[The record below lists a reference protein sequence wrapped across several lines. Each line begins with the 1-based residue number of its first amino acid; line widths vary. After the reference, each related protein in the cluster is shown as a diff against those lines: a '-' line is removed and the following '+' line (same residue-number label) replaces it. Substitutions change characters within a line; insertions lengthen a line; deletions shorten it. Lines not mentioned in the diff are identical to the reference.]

1 MKKFTALHIS
11 DVRLRRADEQEQAVM
26 LHALYQDVAAILAT
40 GRQIDAIFFTGQLVA
55 PDACADTTP
64 VYVYE
69 YFLRPLLQAASLP
82 GARYYLVPGSRVQ
95 GVAGAT
101 LGNAGFS
108 FFAADEHASAEQRAR
123 YKNIHAVF
131 HGHQHTGDASSL
143 MKSLGILFK
152 SNPGSLY
159 GAHGQM
165 AAFAVLEFGAD
176 AAANGSAPAM
186 QWTVALREF
195 DEVSKNFAL
204 SVLYTPNGQETGQMD
219 AEYVFATLLPQ
230 LAHER
235 GYFDGLLGRTGMP
248 LSGPAD
254 AALAAREFLIELA
267 FVMFEAKSLFLGQAE
282 LERFASDYCGV
293 KGWDMAAGQ
302 WLAPLYA
309 HGLLLQA
316 DGQVAFAFDYFRTYF
331 LAQRFETS
339 FDLMR
344 YGPERYD
351 GSESS
356 LGVDGPSAA
365 QPFLR
370 ALGLG
375 GERIEAAPAPASLP
389 ADCSR
394 PG

>member
-1 MKKFTALHIS
+1 MKKFTALHIA

-26 LHALYQDVAAILAT
+26 LHALYQDVAAILAA
-40 GRQIDAIFFTGQLVA
+40 GKRIDAIFFTGQLVA
-55 PDACADTTP
+55 PDACAGTTP

-82 GARYYLVPGSRVQ
+82 GARYYLVPGSRAQ
-95 GVAGAT
+95 GVAAAA

-108 FFAADEHASAEQRAR
+108 FFSADEHASAEQRAH

-165 AAFAVLEFGAD
+165 AAFSVLEFGTGE
-176 AAANGSAPAM
+176 AAADGGAPGTR
-186 QWTVALREF
+186 WTVSLREF
-195 DEVSKNFAL
+195 DDVSKNFAL
-204 SVLYTPNGQETGQMD
+204 SVLYTPNGQETGQVD

-230 LAHER
+230 LAGER
-235 GYFDGLLGRTGMP
+235 DYLDGLLGKAGAQQRVDAGAA
-248 LSGPAD
+248 AD
-254 AALAAREFLIELA
+254 AREFLIELA
-267 FVMFEAKSLFLGQAE
+267 FVMFEAKSVFLNEAE

-293 KGWDMAAGQ
+293 KGWSMAAVD

-309 HGLLLQA
+309 HGLLLRE
-316 DGQVAFAFDYFRTYF
+316 DGQVAFSFDYFRTYF

-344 YGPERYD
+344 YGPDRYD
-351 GSESS
+351 ESESS
-356 LGVDGPSAA
+356 LTVDGALAA

-370 ALGLG
+370 ALGLND
-375 GERIEAAPAPASLP
+375 EHAEAAQPE
-389 ADCSR
+389 DCSR

>member
-1 MKKFTALHIS
+1 
-11 DVRLRRADEQEQAVM
+11 M
-26 LHALYQDVAAILAT
+26 LHALCQDVAAILAA
-40 GRQIDAIFFTGQLVA
+40 GKQIDAIFFTGQLVA
-55 PDACADTTP
+55 PDACAGTTP

-69 YFLRPLLQAASLP
+69 NFLRPLLQAASLP
-82 GARYYLVPGSRVQ
+82 GARYYLVPGSRAQ
-95 GVAGAT
+95 GVAAAA

-108 FFAADEHASAEQRAR
+108 FFSADEHASAEQRAH

-165 AAFAVLEFGAD
+165 AAFSVLEFGTGGAD
-176 AAANGSAPAM
+176 GDAPGT
-186 QWTVALREF
+186 QWTVSLREF
-195 DEVSKNFAL
+195 DDVSKNFAL

-219 AEYVFATLLPQ
+219 AEHVFATLLPQ
-230 LAHER
+230 LAGER
-235 GYFDGLLGRTGMP
+235 AYLDGLLGHAGGQQRVGA
-248 LSGPAD
+248 GVAAD
-254 AALAAREFLIELA
+254 AREFLIELA
-267 FVMFEAKSLFLGQAE
+267 FVMFEAQTEFLGEAE
-282 LERFASDYCGV
+282 LQRFASDYCGV
-293 KGWDMAAGQ
+293 KGWSMAAGE

-309 HGLLLQA
+309 QGLLLRS
-316 DGQVAFAFDYFRTYF
+316 DGQVAFSFDYFRTYF

-344 YGPERYD
+344 YGPERHD

-356 LGVDGPSAA
+356 LGLHAASAG

-370 ALGLG
+370 ALGLNEEHAAAAMQEEG
-375 GERIEAAPAPASLP
+375 G
-389 ADCSR
+389 R

>member
-11 DVRLRRADEQEQAVM
+11 DVRLRRADEQAQAVV

-82 GARYYLVPGSRVQ
+82 GARFYLVPGNRVQ
-95 GVAGAT
+95 TVAGAA
-101 LGNAGFS
+101 LGSAGFS
-108 FFAADEHASAEQRAR
+108 FFAADEHAGAEQRAR

-159 GAHGQM
+159 GAQGQM
-165 AAFAVLEFGAD
+165 AAYAVLEFGAG
-176 AAANGSAPAM
+176 AADDDAPAR

-219 AEYVFATLLPQ
+219 AEHVFATLLPQ
-230 LAHER
+230 LAGER
-235 GYFDGLLGRTGMP
+235 AYLDGLLGQAGGRQREGA
-248 LSGPAD
+248 GVAAD
-254 AALAAREFLIELA
+254 AREFLIELA
-267 FVMFEAKSLFLGQAE
+267 FVMFEAKSVFLGEAE
-282 LERFASDYCGV
+282 LQRFASDYCAV
-293 KGWDMAAGQ
+293 KGWNMAAGD

-309 HGLLLQA
+309 QGLLLRT
-316 DGQVAFAFDYFRTYF
+316 DGQVAFSFDYFRTYF

-344 YGPERYD
+344 YGPERHD

-356 LGVDGPSAA
+356 LGLHAASAA

-370 ALGLG
+370 ALGLNEEHAAAAMQEEG
-375 GERIEAAPAPASLP
+375 G
-389 ADCSR
+389 R

>member
-1 MKKFTALHIS
+1 MKKFTALHIA

-26 LHALYQDVAAILAT
+26 LHALYQDVAAILT
-40 GRQIDAIFFTGQLVA
+40 VGKQIDAIFFTGQLVA
-55 PDACADTTP
+55 LDACASTTP
-64 VYVYE
+64 LYVYE

-95 GVAGAT
+95 GVAAAAQ
-101 LGNAGFS
+101 GNAGFS
-108 FFAADEHASAEQRAR
+108 FFSADEHASAEQRAY

-131 HGHQHTGDASSL
+131 HGQQHTGDASSL

-165 AAFAVLEFGAD
+165 AAFSVLEFGTNGAD
-176 AAANGSAPAM
+176 GDASGTPWKVS
-186 QWTVALREF
+186 LREF

-230 LAHER
+230 LAGER
-235 GYFDGLLGRTGMP
+235 AYFDGLLGRAGAQQREDA
-248 LSGPAD
+248 GVAAD
-254 AALAAREFLIELA
+254 AREFLIELA
-267 FVMFEAKSLFLGQAE
+267 FVMFEAKTLFLGEAE
-282 LERFASDYCGV
+282 LQRFVSDYCGV
-293 KGWDMAAGQ
+293 KGWNMPARD

-309 HGLLLQA
+309 HGLLLLA
-316 DGQVAFAFDYFRTYF
+316 DGQAAFSFDYFRTYF

-344 YGPERYD
+344 YGPERHD
-351 GSESS
+351 GSDSS
-356 LGVDGPSAA
+356 LSPDGQSAA

-370 ALGLG
+370 ALGLSDERAAAAMQEEG
-375 GERIEAAPAPASLP
+375 G
-389 ADCSR
+389 C

>member
-1 MKKFTALHIS
+1 M
-11 DVRLRRADEQEQAVM
+11 RRADEQEQAVM
-26 LHALYQDVAAILAT
+26 LHALYQDVAAILAA
-40 GRQIDAIFFTGQLVA
+40 GKQIDAIFFTGQLVA
-55 PDACADTTP
+55 LDACAGTTP
-64 VYVYE
+64 LYVYE

-82 GARYYLVPGSRVQ
+82 GARFYLVPGSRVQ
-95 GVAGAT
+95 GVAAAA

-108 FFAADEHASAEQRAR
+108 FFSADEHASAEQRAH

-165 AAFAVLEFGAD
+165 AAFSVLEFGMGVAD
-176 AAANGSAPAM
+176 GDAPGA
-186 QWTVALREF
+186 QWKVSLREF
-195 DEVSKNFAL
+195 DQVSKNFAL

-230 LAHER
+230 LAGER
-235 GYFDGLLGRTGMP
+235 AYFDGLLGKVGAQQREDAGVA
-248 LSGPAD
+248 AD
-254 AALAAREFLIELA
+254 TREFLIELA
-267 FVMFEAKSLFLGQAE
+267 FVMFEAKTLFLGEGE
-282 LERFASDYCGV
+282 LQRFASDYCGV
-293 KGWDMAAGQ
+293 KGRNMPASD

-309 HGLLLQA
+309 HGLLLLA

-344 YGPERYD
+344 YGPERHD

-356 LGVDGPSAA
+356 LSLDDPSAA

-370 ALGLG
+370 ALGLNDERAAATMQEEG
-375 GERIEAAPAPASLP
+375 G
-389 ADCSR
+389 CQ
-394 PG
+394 G

>member
-26 LHALYQDVAAILAT
+26 LHALYQDVAAILAA
-40 GRQIDAIFFTGQLVA
+40 GKRIDAIFFTGQLVA
-55 PDACADTTP
+55 LDACAGTTP

-82 GARYYLVPGSRVQ
+82 GARFYLVPGSRAQ
-95 GVAGAT
+95 GVAAAA

-108 FFAADEHASAEQRAR
+108 FFSADEHASAEQRAH

-165 AAFAVLEFGAD
+165 AAFAVLEFSAADGD
-176 AAANGSAPAM
+176 AAGA
-186 QWTVALREF
+186 QWKVSLREF
-195 DEVSKNFAL
+195 DDVSKNFAL

-230 LAHER
+230 LADER
-235 GYFDGLLGRTGMP
+235 SYLDGLLGKAGGQRHAVAGAA
-248 LSGPAD
+248 AD
-254 AALAAREFLIELA
+254 ARDFLIELA
-267 FVMFEAKSLFLGQAE
+267 FVMFEAKTVFLNEAE

-293 KGWDMAAGQ
+293 KGWSMAAGD

-309 HGLLLQA
+309 HGLLLRD
-316 DGQVAFAFDYFRTYF
+316 DGQVAFSFDYFRTYF

-344 YGPERYD
+344 YGPQRHD

-356 LGVDGPSAA
+356 LSVDGASAA
-365 QPFLR
+365 QPFLH
-370 ALGLG
+370 ALGLSDAG
-375 GERIEAAPAPASLP
+375 AETTVPE
-389 ADCSR
+389 DCSR

>member
-1 MKKFTALHIS
+1 MKKFTALHIA
-11 DVRLRRADEQEQAVM
+11 DVRLCRADEQEQAVI
-26 LHALYQDVAAILAT
+26 LHALYQDVAAILAA
-40 GRQIDAIFFTGQLVA
+40 GKQIDAIFFTGQLVA
-55 PDACADTTP
+55 PDACAGTTP

-82 GARYYLVPGSRVQ
+82 GARFYLVPGSRVQ
-95 GVAGAT
+95 GVAAAA

-108 FFAADEHASAEQRAR
+108 FFSADEHASAEQRAH

-165 AAFAVLEFGAD
+165 AAFSVLEFGTGAAD
-176 AAANGSAPAM
+176 GDAPGT
-186 QWTVALREF
+186 QWTVSLREF
-195 DEVSKNFAL
+195 DDVSKNFAL

-219 AEYVFATLLPQ
+219 AEHVFATLLPQ
-230 LAHER
+230 LAGER
-235 GYFDGLLGRTGMP
+235 AYLDGLLGQAGGQQREGA
-248 LSGPAD
+248 GVAAD
-254 AALAAREFLIELA
+254 AREFLIELA
-267 FVMFEAKSLFLGQAE
+267 FVMFEAKSVFLGEAE
-282 LERFASDYCGV
+282 LQRFASDYCGV
-293 KGWDMAAGQ
+293 KGWSMAAGD

-309 HGLLLQA
+309 QGLLLRT
-316 DGQVAFAFDYFRTYF
+316 DGQVAFSFDYFRTYF

-344 YGPERYD
+344 YGPERHD

-356 LGVDGPSAA
+356 LSLDGTSTA

-370 ALGLG
+370 ALGLND
-375 GERIEAAPAPASLP
+375 ERAAAEMQE
-389 ADCSR
+389 DCSR

>member
-1 MKKFTALHIS
+1 MKKFTALHIA

-26 LHALYQDVAAILAT
+26 LHALYQDVAAILAA
-40 GRQIDAIFFTGQLVA
+40 GKRIDAIFFTGQLVA
-55 PDACADTTP
+55 PDACAGTTP

-82 GARYYLVPGSRVQ
+82 GARFYLVPGSRAQ
-95 GVAGAT
+95 GVAAAA

-108 FFAADEHASAEQRAR
+108 FFSADEHASAEQRAH

-176 AAANGSAPAM
+176 AAAADDGKAGT
-186 QWTVALREF
+186 QWTVSLREF
-195 DEVSKNFAL
+195 DDVSKNFAL
-204 SVLYTPNGQETGQMD
+204 SVLYTPNGQETGQVD
-219 AEYVFATLLPQ
+219 AEYVFSTLLPQ
-230 LAHER
+230 LAGER
-235 GYFDGLLGRTGMP
+235 AYLDGLLGMAGAPQRVDAGVA
-248 LSGPAD
+248 AD
-254 AALAAREFLIELA
+254 AREFLMELA
-267 FVMFEAKSLFLGQAE
+267 FVMFEAKTVFLSAAE
-282 LERFASDYCGV
+282 LERFAGDYCGV
-293 KGWDMAAGQ
+293 KGWSMAAGD

-309 HGLLLQA
+309 HGLLLRA
-316 DGQVAFAFDYFRTYF
+316 DGQVAFSFDYFRTYF

-356 LGVDGPSAA
+356 LSLDGASAA

-370 ALGLG
+370 ALGLND
-375 GERIEAAPAPASLP
+375 EHADAAVTE
-389 ADCSR
+389 DCSR
-394 PG
+394 SG

>member
-1 MKKFTALHIS
+1 MKKFIALHIA

-26 LHALYQDVAAILAT
+26 LHALYQDVAAILAA
-40 GRQIDAIFFTGQLVA
+40 GKRIDAIFFTGQLVA
-55 PDACADTTP
+55 LDACAGTTP

-82 GARYYLVPGSRVQ
+82 GARFYLVPGSRAQ
-95 GVAGAT
+95 GVAAAA

-108 FFAADEHASAEQRAR
+108 FFSADEHASAEQRAH

-165 AAFAVLEFGAD
+165 AAFAVLEFGAAGGD
-176 AAANGSAPAM
+176 AAGA
-186 QWTVALREF
+186 QWKVSLREF
-195 DEVSKNFAL
+195 DDVSKNFAL

-230 LAHER
+230 LAGER
-235 GYFDGLLGRTGMP
+235 SYLDGLLGKAAGQRHAVAGAA
-248 LSGPAD
+248 AD
-254 AALAAREFLIELA
+254 ARDFLIELA
-267 FVMFEAKSLFLGQAE
+267 FVMFEAKTVFLKEAE

-293 KGWDMAAGQ
+293 KGWSMAAGD

-309 HGLLLQA
+309 HGLLLRD
-316 DGQVAFAFDYFRTYF
+316 DGQVAFSFDYFRTYF

-344 YGPERYD
+344 YGPQRHD

-356 LGVDGPSAA
+356 LSVDGASAA
-365 QPFLR
+365 QPFLH
-370 ALGLG
+370 ALGLSDAG
-375 GERIEAAPAPASLP
+375 AEAAVPE
-389 ADCSR
+389 DCRR

>member
-1 MKKFTALHIS
+1 MKKFTALHIA

-26 LHALYQDVAAILAT
+26 LHALYQDVADILAA
-40 GRQIDAIFFTGQLVA
+40 GNQIDAIFFTGQLVA
-55 PDACADTTP
+55 LDACAGTTP
-64 VYVYE
+64 LYVYE

-82 GARYYLVPGSRVQ
+82 GARFYLVPGSRVQ
-95 GVAGAT
+95 GVAAAA

-108 FFAADEHASAEQRAR
+108 FFSADEHASAEQRAH

-159 GAHGQM
+159 GAPGQM
-165 AAFAVLEFGAD
+165 AAFSVLEFGAGGADGD
-176 AAANGSAPAM
+176 APGT
-186 QWTVALREF
+186 QWKVSLHEF

-230 LAHER
+230 LAGER
-235 GYFDGLLGRTGMP
+235 AYFDGLLGKAGAQQCEDA
-248 LSGPAD
+248 GVAAD
-254 AALAAREFLIELA
+254 VREFLIELA
-267 FVMFEAKSLFLGQAE
+267 FVMFEGKTLFLGEAE
-282 LERFASDYCGV
+282 LQRFASDYCGV
-293 KGWDMAAGQ
+293 KGWNMAARD
-302 WLAPLYA
+302 WLTPLYA
-309 HGLLLQA
+309 HGLLLLA
-316 DGQVAFAFDYFRTYF
+316 DGQVAFSFDYFRTYF

-344 YGPERYD
+344 YGPQRHD

-356 LGVDGPSAA
+356 LGLGDASAA

-370 ALGLG
+370 ALGLN
-375 GERIEAAPAPASLP
+375 EEHAAAAVPE
-389 ADCSR
+389 DCSR

>member
-1 MKKFTALHIS
+1 MKKFTALHIA

-26 LHALYQDVAAILAT
+26 LHALYQDVAAILAA
-40 GRQIDAIFFTGQLVA
+40 GKRIDAIFFTGQLVA
-55 PDACADTTP
+55 PDACAGTTP

-82 GARYYLVPGSRVQ
+82 GARFYLVPGSRAQ
-95 GVAGAT
+95 GVAAAA

-108 FFAADEHASAEQRAR
+108 FFSADEHASAEQRAH

-176 AAANGSAPAM
+176 AAAADDGKAGT
-186 QWTVALREF
+186 QWTVSLREF
-195 DEVSKNFAL
+195 DDVSKNFAL
-204 SVLYTPNGQETGQMD
+204 SVLYTPNGQETGQVD
-219 AEYVFATLLPQ
+219 AEYVFSTLLPQ
-230 LAHER
+230 LAGER
-235 GYFDGLLGRTGMP
+235 AYLDGLLGMAGAPQRVDAGVA
-248 LSGPAD
+248 AD
-254 AALAAREFLIELA
+254 AREFLMELA
-267 FVMFEAKSLFLGQAE
+267 FVMFEAKTVFLSAAE
-282 LERFASDYCGV
+282 LERFAGDYCGV
-293 KGWDMAAGQ
+293 KGWSMAAGD

-309 HGLLLQA
+309 HGLLLRA
-316 DGQVAFAFDYFRTYF
+316 DGQVAFSFDYFRTYF

-356 LGVDGPSAA
+356 LSLDGASAA

-370 ALGLG
+370 ALGLND
-375 GERIEAAPAPASLP
+375 EHADAAVME
-389 ADCSR
+389 DCSR

>member
-1 MKKFTALHIS
+1 MKKFTALHIA

-26 LHALYQDVAAILAT
+26 LHALYQDVAAILAA
-40 GRQIDAIFFTGQLVA
+40 GKRIDAIFFTGQLVA
-55 PDACADTTP
+55 PDACAGTTP

-82 GARYYLVPGSRVQ
+82 GARFYLVPGSRAQ
-95 GVAGAT
+95 GVAAAA

-108 FFAADEHASAEQRAR
+108 FFSADEHASAEQRAH

-159 GAHGQM
+159 DTSGQM
-165 AAFAVLEFGAD
+165 AAFAVLEFGTGE
-176 AAANGSAPAM
+176 AAADGGAPGTR
-186 QWTVALREF
+186 WTVSLREF
-195 DEVSKNFAL
+195 DDVSKNFAL
-204 SVLYTPNGQETGQMD
+204 SVLYTPNGQETGQVD

-230 LAHER
+230 LAGER
-235 GYFDGLLGRTGMP
+235 DYLDGLLGKAGAQQRVDAGAA
-248 LSGPAD
+248 AD
-254 AALAAREFLIELA
+254 AREFLIELA
-267 FVMFEAKSLFLGQAE
+267 FVMFEAKSVFLNEAE

-293 KGWDMAAGQ
+293 KGWSMAAGD

-309 HGLLLQA
+309 YGLLLRE
-316 DGQVAFAFDYFRTYF
+316 DGQVAFSFDYFRTYF

-344 YGPERYD
+344 YGPDRYD
-351 GSESS
+351 ESESS
-356 LGVDGPSAA
+356 LTVDGASAA

-370 ALGLG
+370 ALGLND
-375 GERIEAAPAPASLP
+375 EHAEAAQPE
-389 ADCSR
+389 DCGR

>member
-26 LHALYQDVAAILAT
+26 LHALYQDVAAILAA
-40 GRQIDAIFFTGQLVA
+40 GKRIDAIFFTGQLVA
-55 PDACADTTP
+55 LDACAGTTP

-82 GARYYLVPGSRVQ
+82 GARFYLVPGSRAQ
-95 GVAGAT
+95 GVAAAA

-108 FFAADEHASAEQRAR
+108 FFSADEHASAEQRAH

-165 AAFAVLEFGAD
+165 AAFAVLEFSAADGD
-176 AAANGSAPAM
+176 AAGA
-186 QWTVALREF
+186 QWKVSLREF
-195 DEVSKNFAL
+195 DDVSKNFAL

-230 LAHER
+230 LAGER
-235 GYFDGLLGRTGMP
+235 SYLDGLLGKAGGQGHA
-248 LSGPAD
+248 LAGAAAD
-254 AALAAREFLIELA
+254 ARDFLIELA
-267 FVMFEAKSLFLGQAE
+267 FVMFEAKTVFLNEVE

-293 KGWDMAAGQ
+293 KGWSMAAGD

-309 HGLLLQA
+309 HGLLLRD
-316 DGQVAFAFDYFRTYF
+316 DGQVAFSFDYFRTYF

-344 YGPERYD
+344 YGPQRHD

-356 LGVDGPSAA
+356 LSVDGASAA
-365 QPFLR
+365 QPFLH
-370 ALGLG
+370 ALGLSDAG
-375 GERIEAAPAPASLP
+375 AEAAVPE
-389 ADCSR
+389 DCSR

>member
-11 DVRLRRADEQEQAVM
+11 DVHLRRADEQEQAVM
-26 LHALYQDVAAILAT
+26 LHALYQDVAAILAA
-40 GRQIDAIFFTGQLVA
+40 GKQIDAIFFTGQLVA
-55 PDACADTTP
+55 PDASADTTP

-95 GVAGAT
+95 GVAAAA

-131 HGHQHTGDASSL
+131 HGHQHMGDASSL
-143 MKSLGILFK
+143 MKSLEILFK

-165 AAFAVLEFGAD
+165 AAFAVLEFGGGTA
-176 AAANGSAPAM
+176 GSGVAPAS

-195 DEVSKNFAL
+195 DEVSKRFAL

-230 LAHER
+230 LADER
-235 GYFDGLLGRTGMP
+235 SYVDGLLGRAGMP
-248 LSGPAD
+248 QRVLSD
-254 AALAAREFLIELA
+254 DALAAREFLIELA

-293 KGWDMAAGQ
+293 KGWSMAAGD

-309 HGLLLQA
+309 HGLLLRA

-356 LGVDGPSAA
+356 LSVDGASAA
-365 QPFLR
+365 QPFLH

-375 GERIEAAPAPASLP
+375 GERIEAAPAQACMQE
-389 ADCSR
+389 DCSR

>member
-1 MKKFTALHIS
+1 MKKFTALHIA

-26 LHALYQDVAAILAT
+26 LHALCQDVAAILAA
-40 GRQIDAIFFTGQLVA
+40 GKQIDAIFFTGQLVA
-55 PDACADTTP
+55 PDACAGTTP

-82 GARYYLVPGSRVQ
+82 GARYYLVPGSRQQ
-95 GVAGAT
+95 GVAAAA

-108 FFAADEHASAEQRAR
+108 FFSADEHASAEQRAH

-165 AAFAVLEFGAD
+165 AAFSVLEFGTSE
-176 AAANGSAPAM
+176 AAADGGAAGT
-186 QWTVALREF
+186 QWTVSLREF
-195 DEVSKNFAL
+195 DDVSKNFAL

-219 AEYVFATLLPQ
+219 AEHVFATLLPQ
-230 LAHER
+230 LAGER
-235 GYFDGLLGRTGMP
+235 AYLDGLLGQAGVQQRAAAGAA
-248 LSGPAD
+248 AD
-254 AALAAREFLIELA
+254 AREFLIELA
-267 FVMFEAKSLFLGQAE
+267 FVMFEAKSVFLGEAE
-282 LERFASDYCGV
+282 LQRFASDYCAV
-293 KGWDMAAGQ
+293 KGWNIAAGD

-309 HGLLLQA
+309 QGLLLRT
-316 DGQVAFAFDYFRTYF
+316 DGQVAFSFDYFRTYF

-344 YGPERYD
+344 YGPERHD

-356 LGVDGPSAA
+356 LGLDAASAA

-370 ALGLG
+370 ALGLNEEHAAAAMQEEG
-375 GERIEAAPAPASLP
+375 G
-389 ADCSR
+389 R

>member
-1 MKKFTALHIS
+1 MKKFTALHIA

-26 LHALYQDVAAILAT
+26 LHALYQDVAAILAA
-40 GRQIDAIFFTGQLVA
+40 GKRIDAIFFTGQLVA
-55 PDACADTTP
+55 PDACAGTTP
-64 VYVYE
+64 MYVYE

-82 GARYYLVPGSRVQ
+82 GARFYLVPGSRAQ
-95 GVAGAT
+95 GVAAAA

-108 FFAADEHASAEQRAR
+108 FFSADEHASAEQRAH

-159 GAHGQM
+159 DTSGQM
-165 AAFAVLEFGAD
+165 AAFAVLEFGTGE
-176 AAANGSAPAM
+176 AAADGGAPGTR
-186 QWTVALREF
+186 WTVSLREF
-195 DEVSKNFAL
+195 DDVSKNFAL
-204 SVLYTPNGQETGQMD
+204 SVLYTPNGQETGQVD

-230 LAHER
+230 LAGER
-235 GYFDGLLGRTGMP
+235 DYLDGLLGKAGAQQRVDAGAA
-248 LSGPAD
+248 AD
-254 AALAAREFLIELA
+254 AREFLIELA
-267 FVMFEAKSLFLGQAE
+267 FVMFEAKSVFLNEAE
-282 LERFASDYCGV
+282 LGRFASDYCGV
-293 KGWDMAAGQ
+293 KGWSMAAGD

-309 HGLLLQA
+309 HGLLLRE
-316 DGQVAFAFDYFRTYF
+316 DGQVAFSFDYFRTYF

-344 YGPERYD
+344 YGPDRYD
-351 GSESS
+351 ESESS
-356 LGVDGPSAA
+356 LTVDGASAA

-370 ALGLG
+370 ALGLND
-375 GERIEAAPAPASLP
+375 EHAEAAQPE
-389 ADCSR
+389 DCSR

>member
-1 MKKFTALHIS
+1 MKKFTALHIA

-26 LHALYQDVAAILAT
+26 LHALYQDVAAILAA
-40 GRQIDAIFFTGQLVA
+40 GKRIDAIFFTGQLVA
-55 PDACADTTP
+55 PDACAGTTP

-82 GARYYLVPGSRVQ
+82 GARFYLVPGSRAQ
-95 GVAGAT
+95 GVAAAA

-108 FFAADEHASAEQRAR
+108 FFSADEHASAEQRAH

-159 GAHGQM
+159 DTSGQM
-165 AAFAVLEFGAD
+165 AAFSVLEFGTGE
-176 AAANGSAPAM
+176 AAADGGAPGTR
-186 QWTVALREF
+186 WTVSLREF
-195 DEVSKNFAL
+195 DDVSKNFAL
-204 SVLYTPNGQETGQMD
+204 SVLYTPNGQETGQVD

-230 LAHER
+230 LAGER
-235 GYFDGLLGRTGMP
+235 DYLDGLLGKAGAQQRVDAGAA
-248 LSGPAD
+248 AD
-254 AALAAREFLIELA
+254 AREFLIELA
-267 FVMFEAKSLFLGQAE
+267 FVMFEAKSVFLNEAE

-293 KGWDMAAGQ
+293 KGWSMAAGD

-309 HGLLLQA
+309 HGLLLRE
-316 DGQVAFAFDYFRTYF
+316 DGQVAFSFDYFRTYF

-344 YGPERYD
+344 YGPDRYD
-351 GSESS
+351 ESESS
-356 LGVDGPSAA
+356 LTVDGASAA

-370 ALGLG
+370 ALGLND
-375 GERIEAAPAPASLP
+375 EHAEAAQPEG
-389 ADCSR
+389 CGR

>member
-1 MKKFTALHIS
+1 MKKFTALHIA

-26 LHALYQDVAAILAT
+26 LHALYQDVAAILAA
-40 GRQIDAIFFTGQLVA
+40 GKRIDAIFFTGQLVA
-55 PDACADTTP
+55 PDACAGTTP

-82 GARYYLVPGSRVQ
+82 GARFYLVPGSRAQ
-95 GVAGAT
+95 GVAAAA

-108 FFAADEHASAEQRAR
+108 FFSADEHASAEQRAH

-159 GAHGQM
+159 DTSGQM
-165 AAFAVLEFGAD
+165 AAFSVLEFGTGE
-176 AAANGSAPAM
+176 AAADGGAPGTR
-186 QWTVALREF
+186 WTVSLREF
-195 DEVSKNFAL
+195 DDVSKNFAL
-204 SVLYTPNGQETGQMD
+204 SVLYTPNGQETGQVD

-230 LAHER
+230 LAGER
-235 GYFDGLLGRTGMP
+235 DYLDGLLGKAGAQQRVDAGAA
-248 LSGPAD
+248 AD
-254 AALAAREFLIELA
+254 AREFLIELA
-267 FVMFEAKSLFLGQAE
+267 FVMFEAKSVFLNETE

-293 KGWDMAAGQ
+293 KGWSMAAGD

-309 HGLLLQA
+309 HGLLLRE
-316 DGQVAFAFDYFRTYF
+316 DGQVAFSFDYFRTYF

-344 YGPERYD
+344 YGPDRYD
-351 GSESS
+351 ESESS
-356 LGVDGPSAA
+356 LTVDGASAA

-370 ALGLG
+370 ALGLND
-375 GERIEAAPAPASLP
+375 EHAEAAQPE
-389 ADCSR
+389 DCSR